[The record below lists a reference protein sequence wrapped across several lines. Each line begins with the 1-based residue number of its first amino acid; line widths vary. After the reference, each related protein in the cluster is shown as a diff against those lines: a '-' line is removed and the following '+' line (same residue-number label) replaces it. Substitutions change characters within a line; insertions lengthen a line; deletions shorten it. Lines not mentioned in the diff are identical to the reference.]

1 MEENSNLQLQLNE
14 IDEKIEELQ
23 KQIEMGKALEDLH
36 NNDAFKMIILDGLFT
51 DEAER
56 IFGVLTNPNTFKRDI
71 MENLQD
77 KLGSIRI
84 VKQYFGVILQNA
96 AMAPEQIEEEKKY
109 RQELTARASADAEVI
124 DTTVA

>member
-23 KQIEMGKALEDLH
+23 KQIDMGKALEELH
-36 NNDAFKMIILDGLFT
+36 NNDAFKTIILDGLFT

-96 AMAPEQIEEEKKY
+96 AMAPEQMEEEKRY
-109 RQELTARASADAEVI
+109 RQELTARASDDSEVI
-124 DTTVA
+124 DTTVV